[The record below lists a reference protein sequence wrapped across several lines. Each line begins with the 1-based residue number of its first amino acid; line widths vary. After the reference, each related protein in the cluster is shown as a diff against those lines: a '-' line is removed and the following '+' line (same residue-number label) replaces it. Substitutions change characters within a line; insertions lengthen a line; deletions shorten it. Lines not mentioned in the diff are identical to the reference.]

1 MIAARLATARVE
13 DAAAVAAFQ
22 TLAWQQT
29 YRGMVNDALLDVP
42 VADRVDRWA
51 ERIRSASRIVTIAS
65 MGGAIVG
72 VASTSEDDPPL
83 CGLPP
88 RELNTLYLRRDA
100 QGVGLGSR
108 LLGAAIGDDAAH
120 LLVFE
125 VNERAQRFSERH
137 GFTPVG
143 ETLLDPGTGLTERR
157 WVRPAR
163 VVDRRGAL
171 GS

>member
-1 MIAARLATARVE
+1 
-13 DAAAVAAFQ
+13 
-22 TLAWQQT
+22 
-29 YRGMVNDALLDVP
+29 
-42 VADRVDRWA
+42 
-51 ERIRSASRIVTIAS
+51 
-65 MGGAIVG
+65 MGGTNPFRIPDSDDRLDG
-72 VASTSEDDPPL
+72 RRDRRGGSTSEDDPPL

-88 RELNTLYLRRDA
+88 RELNTLYLGRDA

-143 ETLLDPGTGLTERR
+143 EKLLDPGTGLTERQ